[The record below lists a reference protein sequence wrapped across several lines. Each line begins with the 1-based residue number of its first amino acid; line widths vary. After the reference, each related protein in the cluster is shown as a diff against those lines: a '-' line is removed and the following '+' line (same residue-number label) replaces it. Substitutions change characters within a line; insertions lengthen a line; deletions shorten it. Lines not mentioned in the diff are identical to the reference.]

1 MKYSFKLFKTRMA
14 MNKLQLIIRR
24 EYLAKV
30 RNKSFVIMT
39 FLSPILMVAMV
50 VLIAYLTKLNDSEK
64 RVIAVFNESDFFSN
78 EFITTESTSY
88 VNFTDIDLKAAK
100 DSTNS
105 LGYYGLLHI
114 PNASDLERVAEQTFF
129 YSKDA
134 PSASILSS
142 LESVFDERLRQRRLV
157 QLGVST
163 KDFAEMGD
171 SYEINIS
178 TFAGE
183 QNLKGVNEAKA
194 FIGLAFGYLIMMFI
208 IIYGGFVMR
217 SVIEEKTSRIIEVII
232 SSVKPFQLM
241 MGKIIGTA
249 LAGLTQ
255 FIIWILSAGILFI
268 VAFAVFD
275 IDPAVVNSGPDMAST
290 MGGEVVNSLPND
302 TELAEGYL
310 KEFFK
315 LPLALLLISF
325 VIYFILGYL
334 IYSSIYAA
342 IGAAVDNETD
352 TQQFIFPIIMP
363 LMLAVY
369 VGFFSV
375 FSNPHGPIAVGFSLF
390 PLTSPIVMLMRLPG
404 GLGEGGVPIWQFIT
418 SIILLIGTFI
428 GIVWLA
434 AKIYRVGILMY
445 GKKPTYKELFK
456 WLRY

>member
-1 MKYSFKLFKTRMA
+1 
-14 MNKLQLIIRR
+14 MNKLPLIIRR

-39 FLSPILMVAMV
+39 FLSPILMVCMV
-50 VLIAYLTKLNDSEK
+50 VLIAYLTKLNDNEK
-64 RVIAVFNESDFFSN
+64 RIIAVLNESDYFSN
-78 EFITTESTSY
+78 EFLTTESTSY
-88 VNFTDIDLKAAK
+88 VNFRDIDLETAK
-100 DSTNS
+100 DSTS
-105 LGYYGLLHI
+105 QMGYYGLLYI
-114 PNASDLERVAEQTFF
+114 PDAVNLEQVSDQSYF

-134 PSASILSS
+134 PNTSVLST
-142 LESVFDERLRQRRLV
+142 LESIFEERLRQKRLV
-157 QLGVST
+157 DLGVST
-163 KDFAEMGD
+163 EDFVAMGNRF
-171 SYEINIS
+171 EINIS

-183 QNLKGVNEAKA
+183 QNLKGINEIKA
-194 FIGLAFGYLIMMFI
+194 FIGGAFGYLIMMFI

-249 LAGLTQ
+249 LAGVTQ
-255 FIIWILSAGILFI
+255 FAIWVVSAGVLFV
-268 VAFAVFD
+268 VAFAIFD
-275 IDPAVVNSGPDMAST
+275 IDPAVLNSGPDLTSP
-290 MGGEVVNSLPND
+290 MGGNVASSMPNGNEV
-302 TELAEGYL
+302 AEEYL
-310 KEFFK
+310 KELFR
-315 LPLALLLISF
+315 LPLVLLLVSF

-363 LMLAVY
+363 LMLAIY

-404 GLGEGGVPIWQFIT
+404 GIGEGGVPLWQFIT
-418 SIILLIGTFI
+418 SILLLLVTFFA
-428 GIVWLA
+428 IVWLA